1 MSVRSARPT
10 IRCLIEDLRIELP
23 SLDESLDDLDHPWL
37 EELHRVADT
46 SPQGQKRIE
55 SIDYPLVY
63 RLRVSDHRGAT
74 WVDEDRN
81 VVWLCAVHKREE
93 GSDDDAYE
101 WFRGLHTS
109 GDLLPT
115 EEDQDRLLIDAAVH
129 VFRTAETDL
138 LELVDEAIA
147 QPGEELAKDLGGWLP
162 CRVVVIES
170 DGVQEIWCAI
180 SGRNTDGGFVS
191 EKIKNGLFLSLEAH
205 LDPVLMESRYDW
217 PGGQAEWFEV
227 VRLAI
232 R

>member
-1 MSVRSARPT
+1 MQV
-10 IRCLIEDLRIELP
+10 P
-23 SLDESLDDLDHPWL
+23 SLDKSLDELNHPWL
-37 EELHRVADT
+37 KELHRVADT

-55 SIDYPLVY
+55 SIDHPLVF

-93 GSDDDAYE
+93 GSEGDAYE
-101 WFRGLHTS
+101 WFRDLHTS

-115 EEDQDRLLIDAAVH
+115 EEDLDRLLIDAAIQ
-129 VFRTAETDL
+129 VFRTAEAEL
-138 LELVDEAIA
+138 LQLVDETIA
-147 QPGEELAKDLGGWLP
+147 QPGKELVRDLGGWLP
-162 CRVVVIES
+162 SRVVVIES

-180 SGRNTDGGFVS
+180 SGRNTEGGFVS
-191 EKIKNGLFLSLEAH
+191 EKIRNGLFLSLEAH
-205 LDPVLMESRYDW
+205 LDPVLMEARHDW

-227 VRLAI
+227 VRLGI